1 MTEDSVLQ
9 VDVSRGV
16 ATLTLDSPANR
27 NALSRA
33 MRSQLRAALTE
44 ALADDAV
51 RVVVL
56 DHTGRVFC
64 SGMDLSE
71 AAGGGVQ
78 DQGVREFPDLLE
90 AIWSSPK
97 PVVAVVRGPA
107 RAGGV
112 GLLAACDVVV
122 AGASATFAFSEVR
135 LGIVPAVISAVVLP
149 RMVPHVAHRLMLT
162 GQVFDAEVAVDGGLV
177 DLVVPDA
184 DVDGEVRAQ
193 LVHLT
198 AGAPAALA
206 ETKRLLRARHAA
218 AGLRRAARAVGPLLR
233 QRGGPGGHR
242 LLPREAP
249 RPLGAHR
256 RLTARRW
263 GSREAATPRR
273 EPREI
278 PPRPGY
284 FPEDERSV
292 MPTDLLDLYR
302 RASDWTAGKAAG
314 TTDLDAATPCEEW
327 RVRDLL
333 AHMLDTQRYFVG
345 RSARRGRPAAQR
357 HSAPAVDAGPGR
369 RPRGGADPAP
379 RTRSGRRASSSG
391 QARCWA
397 SPSPSSS
404 CTAGTWP
411 VRRTRTR
418 RCPPGWPRPRTRR
431 IHGRFTDEQ
440 RKGVFGPEVPVGAHA
455 TPQERLLAYTG
466 RDPD

>member
-1 MTEDSVLQ
+1 VTEDAVLQ
-9 VDVSRGV
+9 VDVSHGV

-33 MRSQLRAALTE
+33 MRGQLRAALAD

-90 AIWSSPK
+90 LIWSSPK

-162 GQVFDAEVAVDGGLV
+162 GQVFDAEMAATGGLV

-198 AGAPAALA
+198 AGAPSALA
-206 ETKRLLRARHAA
+206 ETKRLLRAGAPP
-218 AGLRRAARAVGPLLR
+218 LRFDELLELSARFFASDEVQEGIASF
-233 QRGGPGGHR
+233 
-242 LLPREAP
+242 REK
-249 RPLGAHR
+249 R
-256 RLTARRW
+256 
-263 GSREAATPRR
+263 
-273 EPREI
+273 
-278 PPRPGY
+278 PPR
-284 FPEDERSV
+284 
-292 MPTDLLDLYR
+292 
-302 RASDWTAGKAAG
+302 WI
-314 TTDLDAATPCEEW
+314 
-327 RVRDLL
+327 
-333 AHMLDTQRYFVG
+333 
-345 RSARRGRPAAQR
+345 PAA
-357 HSAPAVDAGPGR
+357 D
-369 RPRGGADPAP
+369 
-379 RTRSGRRASSSG
+379 
-391 QARCWA
+391 
-397 SPSPSSS
+397 
-404 CTAGTWP
+404 
-411 VRRTRTR
+411 
-418 RCPPGWPRPRTRR
+418 
-431 IHGRFTDEQ
+431 
-440 RKGVFGPEVPVGAHA
+440 
-455 TPQERLLAYTG
+455 
-466 RDPD
+466 